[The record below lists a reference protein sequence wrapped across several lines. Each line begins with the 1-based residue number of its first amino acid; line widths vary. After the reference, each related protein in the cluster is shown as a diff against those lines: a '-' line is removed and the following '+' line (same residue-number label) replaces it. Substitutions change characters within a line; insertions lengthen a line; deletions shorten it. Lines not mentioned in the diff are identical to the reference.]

1 MQSSYLTTG
10 NIIVFFCVILLTL
23 VSVFYGNMRARSSN
37 EKETLIDYLIMGRR
51 LTLPLFIFSL
61 VSTWYG
67 GIFGVTQISFESGVY
82 NFVTQGFFWYI
93 TYIFFA
99 LFLVDKIKKYNAVTL
114 PNLVEKMFGPMS
126 AKLAA
131 IFNLFNVIPIAYTIS
146 IGLLIDMLTGY
157 GFLPSMIIGLT
168 FVMAYSIFGGFR
180 AVVFS
185 DVIQFFVMFISVFL
199 VAVFSFKEYGGISYL
214 KSALPETH
222 FSLTGTHSLA
232 TTLVWGFISLSTLV
246 DPNFYQRCFAA
257 KDSMTAKKGILI
269 STLIWFVFDICTT
282 LGGMYARAALP
293 DASSQYAYMNYSLE
307 LLPNYLQGFFIAG
320 ITATIISTLDSY
332 LFLSGTTIT
341 FDLLPKRFRE
351 KIWLHR
357 LSIVLVG
364 IMSIALALAFDG
376 NIKKVW
382 KILGSYSASCLILP
396 VLVGHLFPKLISDLQ
411 FTISCLTGVVATTAW
426 ILIERT
432 GIYADIDELYIG
444 MFSTLCALIIL
455 RITSIRSAR

>member
-1 MQSSYLTTG
+1 MQNNYLSTG
-10 NIIVFFCVILLTL
+10 NIVVFALVILLTL
-23 VSVFYGNMRARSSN
+23 LSVLYGNMRSRSVT
-37 EKETLIDYLIMGRR
+37 EKDTLIDYLIMGRR

-99 LFLVDKIKKYNAVTL
+99 LFLVSKIKKYNAVTL
-114 PNLVEKMFGPMS
+114 PNLVEKMFGPKS

-146 IGLLIDMLTGY
+146 IGLLIDMMTGY
-157 GFLPSMIIGLT
+157 GFLTSMIIGIS
-168 FVMAYSIFGGFR
+168 FVMAYSMFGGFR

-185 DVIQFFVMFISVFL
+185 DIIQFFVMFVSVLL
-199 VAVFSFKEYGGISYL
+199 VVVFSFSKYGGIDYL
-214 KSALPETH
+214 VDALPETH
-222 FSLTGTHSLA
+222 FSLTGKHSLA

-257 KDSMTAKKGILI
+257 KDTTTAKKGILI
-269 STLIWFVFDICTT
+269 STLIWFVFDIFTT
-282 LGGMYARAALP
+282 LGGMYARAAMP
-293 DASSQYAYMNYSLE
+293 YASSQYAYMNYSLE
-307 LLPNYLQGFFIAG
+307 LLPNFLQGFFLAG

-341 FDLLPKRFRE
+341 YDLLPKRLRN

-357 LSIVLVG
+357 LSILFIGFLSV
-364 IMSIALALAFDG
+364 SLALAFDG

-382 KILGSYSASCLILP
+382 KILGSYSASCLLLP
-396 VLVGHLFPKLISDLQ
+396 VLIGHIFPKLLSDLQ
-411 FTISCLTGVVATTAW
+411 FTISCLTGVAFTTFW
-426 ILIERT
+426 IVIEKS
-432 GIYADIDELYIG
+432 GFYANIDELYIG
-444 MFSTLCALIIL
+444 MLSTLCALIIL
-455 RITSIRSAR
+455 KSLEKRSAT